1 MCVSCREDCMFE
13 TIIEEMATGK
23 LNTIY
28 GERAMRIKEKQ
39 EELLKEKKEA
49 GEKTAGEKPEEK
61 EEE

>member
-1 MCVSCREDCMFE
+1 MFE

-39 EELLKEKKEA
+39 EELLKEIREA
-49 GEKTAGEKPEEK
+49 GEKTEGK
-61 EEE
+61 EEA